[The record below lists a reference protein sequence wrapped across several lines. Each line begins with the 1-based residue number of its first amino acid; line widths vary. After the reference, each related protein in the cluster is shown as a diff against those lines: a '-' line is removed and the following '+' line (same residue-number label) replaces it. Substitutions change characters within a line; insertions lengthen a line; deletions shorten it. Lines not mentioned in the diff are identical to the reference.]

1 MVISVKF
8 LSRRRRRS
16 ALQTVA
22 LTMEDVEKIKSV
34 NFRLSSVYEPR
45 AILLSTVLT
54 EVNAIVYTVASL
66 YGVVSYINC
75 IYS

>member
-34 NFRLSSVYEPR
+34 NFRLSSVYEPH